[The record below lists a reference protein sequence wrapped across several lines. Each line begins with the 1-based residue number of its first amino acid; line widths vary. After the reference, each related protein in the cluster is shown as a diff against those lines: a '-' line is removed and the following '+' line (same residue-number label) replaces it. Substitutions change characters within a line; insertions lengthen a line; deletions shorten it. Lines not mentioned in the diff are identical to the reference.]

1 MKGPQNKPS
10 REGSVP
16 AVSPT
21 DGTRPPER
29 RVPPLGA
36 SYPRPIQKKKKRARA
51 RRARRDS
58 SLAPR
63 ASTRRAVSSG
73 SCARRHRSVASAFCG
88 PQSERLRSYWFVAGR
103 GLTTR
108 APVRRGLETAP
119 KRDSRNF
126 FCFFFSFARKPLLGP
141 PAAFGSRRLF
151 VRGRQHSR
159 LFVSRLSLCAY
170 QSTKRLLL
178 PPSTTRGR
186 SRRGAREASALA
198 GV

>member
-1 MKGPQNKPS
+1 M
-10 REGSVP
+10 
-16 AVSPT
+16 SPT
-21 DGTRPPER
+21 DGTRPQER

-36 SYPRPIQKKKKRARA
+36 SYILARSKKKKNARA

-119 KRDSRNF
+119 KRDSR
-126 FCFFFSFARKPLLGP
+126 FFFFRSRGFLLGP
-141 PAAFGSRRLF
+141 AAAFGSRRLF

>member
-1 MKGPQNKPS
+1 MKGSQTLARGVGTGGIPDRRDAPPGEEGPS
-10 REGSVP
+10 ARCV
-16 AVSPT
+16 
-21 DGTRPPER
+21 
-29 RVPPLGA
+29 L
-36 SYPRPIQKKKKRARA
+36 YPRPIKKKKNARA

>member
-1 MKGPQNKPS
+1 MKGPQTLARGVGTGGIPDRRDTPPGEEGPS
-10 REGSVP
+10 ARYVLL
-16 AVSPT
+16 A
-21 DGTRPPER
+21 RF
-29 RVPPLGA
+29 
-36 SYPRPIQKKKKRARA
+36 KKKKRARA

-119 KRDSRNF
+119 KRDSRFFFNF
-126 FCFFFSFARKPLLGP
+126 FF
-141 PAAFGSRRLF
+141 F
-151 VRGRQHSR
+151 VRAETSSVRPRRSGLGAS
-159 LFVSRLSLCAY
+159 SCEDDN
-170 QSTKRLLL
+170 
-178 PPSTTRGR
+178 TRGC
-186 SRRGAREASALA
+186 L
-198 GV
+198 